1 MKKCNDCDERNDRNA
16 QRLRFWSDGPGPSNC
31 DWCCGWCEKGVVSL
45 IRSWHDGDEMCDEWA
60 NHDGDE
66 IYDEWGNGMKSKPYS
81 ELIFRLGRTGSFTI
95 LSGSLGE
102 LVSLVMCRGP
112 SVGTTLPLPLPV
124 TMTLSLIIRIN
135 PIRDLSEWRWTILI
149 ISRCPFNFNEWLTFQ
164 DSFSRYDSGPLP

>member
-1 MKKCNDCDERNDRNA
+1 
-16 QRLRFWSDGPGPSNC
+16 
-31 DWCCGWCEKGVVSL
+31 
-45 IRSWHDGDEMCDEWA
+45 
-60 NHDGDE
+60 
-66 IYDEWGNGMKSKPYS
+66 MKSKPYS

-149 ISRCPFNFNEWLTFQ
+149 VSKCPFGFVND
-164 DSFSRYDSGPLP
+164 DSRSKTRSRGRILGHYRRPSRSGA